1 MTKKIEVTK
10 TEELVQ
16 RKFHSRD
23 RYGFPLGRSLDS
35 ITAKVSSDLCWHP
48 AGSLFVGCGHLK
60 SGGLFSYHANWN
72 SPGRWSIEIFTSQ
85 HRLIFCEKLRYQQLD
100 GFSVKD
106 YKLEDRLDVEFKPGF
121 SAKSGTLLSR
131 RFRCIYCR

>member
-1 MTKKIEVTK
+1 M
-10 TEELVQ
+10 
-16 RKFHSRD
+16 
-23 RYGFPLGRSLDS
+23 
-35 ITAKVSSDLCWHP
+35 WHP

-85 HRLIFCEKLRYQQLD
+85 HRLIFCPLEKLRYQQLD

-106 YKLEDRLDVEFKPGF
+106 YKLEDRLDVEFKPGIF
-121 SAKSGTLLSR
+121 RQVEHFLAEDSRYLLPLNEHLDQISAYQNMLLQSQ
-131 RFRCIYCR
+131 